1 MTCPC
6 YKCEERQVN
15 CHATCERYKRYR
27 AELDNRKTTVGDA
40 VTSEFIVDSIR
51 RRKRAKNNER

>member
-1 MTCPC
+1 MNCPC
-6 YKCEERQVN
+6 YMCTDRQVN
-15 CHATCERYKRYR
+15 CHATCEWYKAYR
-27 AELDNRKTTVGDA
+27 AELDKRKTTVEDA